1 MARLEMVDN
10 LEIVLKKMVIY
21 LEDQSAI
28 MSHTVFCEKQK
39 NASLLDEV
47 NEDINQPPPPQPITE
62 QSLPSEWTA
71 VENTLINFIVS
82 QMRKVSLVGC
92 FENCPFFCF
101 NLTFELPAIVFISL
115 SCLCL
120 WTEHKINGR
129 CSVLRISSLQHLL
142 PHPAKEKEQDI
153 NASVVAIF

>member
-47 NEDINQPPPPQPITE
+47 NEDINQPPPN
-62 QSLPSEWTA
+62 QSR
-71 VENTLINFIVS
+71 NNHC
-82 QMRKVSLVGC
+82 LV
-92 FENCPFFCF
+92 
-101 NLTFELPAIVFISL
+101 
-115 SCLCL
+115 
-120 WTEHKINGR
+120 NG
-129 CSVLRISSLQHLL
+129 LL
-142 PHPAKEKEQDI
+142 
-153 NASVVAIF
+153 